1 MCVQEMLISQENVLH
16 LRYHSVAERCKKA
29 LKGRLLDFQMFG
41 FALKPESLLFELCV
55 VEAFETVSQMMVFHV
70 FSDLSQ
76 KC

>member
-1 MCVQEMLISQENVLH
+1 
-16 LRYHSVAERCKKA
+16 
-29 LKGRLLDFQMFG
+29 MFG

-55 VEAFETVSQMMVFHV
+55 VEAFETVSQIMVFHV